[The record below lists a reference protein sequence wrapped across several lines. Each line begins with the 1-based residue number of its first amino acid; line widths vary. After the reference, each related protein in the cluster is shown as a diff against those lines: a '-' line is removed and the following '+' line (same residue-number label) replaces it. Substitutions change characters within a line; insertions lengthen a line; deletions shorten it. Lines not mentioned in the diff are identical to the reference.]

1 MEEIDY
7 IHKIIHYKDLIWD
20 AIDSL
25 TNIIHEYREDGYAVD
40 DLIKLKDYLKSE
52 V

>member
-7 IHKIIHYKDLIWD
+7 IHKIIHYKD